1 MQIRPRE
8 GLEIDGFTLGPCLYR
23 GGFATIWDV
32 THPDHA
38 LAMVMKVPTIL
49 DGHDA
54 PTIVGFE
61 VEQMILPRLT
71 GLHVPRV
78 IAVGDFAVMPYL
90 VTERI
95 AGGSLLALF
104 RTAPRP
110 VDEVVEVSVAM
121 ARAVHDLHRQ
131 HVVHLDLK
139 PDNFLRRP
147 TGEMVCIDFGL
158 SRHDELPDLLA
169 EEFHIPMGTF
179 PYIAPEQYLRQ
190 RDDLRSDIFA
200 LGAMAY
206 ELATGRKPFG
216 EPERLRQVRARLWRD
231 PEPPRG
237 RVPALPD
244 WLQEVILRA
253 LEVDPGARYQS
264 AAQMLFDLQHPAQVV
279 LTDRA
284 RKMARDS
291 FGTVFRRWRRM
302 RRLRGFAAR
311 PSMVAQIER
320 APILMVA
327 VDLSPEMEGLAG
339 RLLQS
344 VQRML
349 VIQPDARVACVN
361 VIKTQRIGLDQ
372 ALDDAGN
379 HIHVSRLV
387 ALRAWAAGL
396 DLAEG
401 RVTCSILENPEPG
414 AAIIDFATQNHV
426 DHILMGARGA
436 STARRYLGSVSSQVV
451 AQAPCSVTV
460 IRLPQGTLP
469 EPPGPGGQPL
479 TLPAGPGQIQAGR
492 PADNPAP
499 RTGR

>member
-1 MQIRPRE
+1 MQIRPHE
-8 GLEIDGFTLGPCLYR
+8 GLEIDGFTLTTCLYR

-38 LAMVMKVPTIL
+38 LPMVMKVPTIL
-49 DGHDA
+49 DGYDA

-71 GLHVPRV
+71 GVHVPRV

-95 AGGSLLALF
+95 DGGSLLALF

-110 VDEVVEVSVAM
+110 ADEVVELSVAM
-121 ARAVHDLHRQ
+121 VRAVHDLHRQ

-139 PDNFLRRP
+139 PANFLRRP
-147 TGEMVCIDFGL
+147 TGDMVCIDFGL

-169 EEFHIPMGTF
+169 EEFQIPMGTF

-190 RDDLRSDIFA
+190 RNDLRSDIFA
-200 LGAMAY
+200 LGAMTY

-216 EPERLRQVRARLWRD
+216 EPERLRQVRPRLWRD
-231 PEPPRG
+231 PEPPRAL
-237 RVPALPD
+237 VPALPE

-253 LEVDPGARYQS
+253 LEVDPAARYQS

-284 RKMARDS
+284 RKVARDS
-291 FGTVFRRWRRM
+291 FATVFRRWRRM
-302 RRLRGFAAR
+302 RRVRGFAV
-311 PSMVAQIER
+311 PSSLMAQIEK

-339 RLLQS
+339 RLLQA

-361 VIKTQRIGLDQ
+361 VIKTPRIGLEQ
-372 ALDDAGN
+372 ALDDEGN
-379 HIHVSRLV
+379 NIHVSRLV
-387 ALRAWAAGL
+387 ALKSWAAGL
-396 DLAEG
+396 ALAEG
-401 RVTCSILENPEPG
+401 RVTCSILEDGEPG
-414 AAIIDFATQNHV
+414 AALIAYATHNHA

-460 IRLPQGTLP
+460 IRLPQ
-469 EPPGPGGQPL
+469 
-479 TLPAGPGQIQAGR
+479 AGPPETLAEAQQESAAR
-492 PADNPAP
+492 
-499 RTGR
+499 